1 MVRLSKDKK
10 LVFALVKRGAL
21 NEFEVSILGNIYPV
35 PDPQFPFL
43 GVHYTPRMNGDIWLG
58 PNAVLALDREGY
70 KLTSFSLID
79 CLEIARFKGIYL
91 LVLRNIKENIINYY
105 ICVLCVCIICLL

>member
-1 MVRLSKDKK
+1 MVAVADY
-10 LVFALVKRGAL
+10 VINHYFP
-21 NEFEVSILGNIYPV
+21 GNIYPV

-70 KLTSFSLID
+70 NLTSFNL
-79 CLEIARFKGIYL
+79 KGMF
-91 LVLRNIKENIINYY
+91 
-105 ICVLCVCIICLL
+105 